1 MFYSENIK
9 HMKLLEFQYTKSD
22 GKTSVRSVLVTQE
35 PSKHIAGIDLSE
47 LDTDSFESFTRE
59 MRQLKELQY
68 QQTLELMAKHDLK
81 HNYRQF
87 LPERM
92 TRVETVWV

>member
-1 MFYSENIK
+1 
-9 HMKLLEFQYTKSD
+9 MKLLEFQYTKSD
-22 GKTSVRSVLVTQE
+22 GKVSQRSVLVTQE
-35 PSKHIAGIDLSE
+35 PSKHLAGIDVSE

-59 MRQLKELQY
+59 YRELKEQQY
-68 QQTLELMAKHDLK
+68 QQTLELIAKHDLK

-92 TRVETVWV
+92 ASVESVWV